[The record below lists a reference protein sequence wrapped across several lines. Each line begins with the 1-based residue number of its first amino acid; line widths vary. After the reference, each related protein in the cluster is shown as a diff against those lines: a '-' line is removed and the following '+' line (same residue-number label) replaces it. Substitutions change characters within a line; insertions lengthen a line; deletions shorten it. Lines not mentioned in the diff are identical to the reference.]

1 VGKGDIFNTPYCT
14 LGERR
19 RENETG
25 KSKV

>member
-1 VGKGDIFNTPYCT
+1 VGKGDIFNTPEST